1 MKKTWLLVVV
11 LLQAGMGYADNPVFK
26 VRELSFGAGKYTN
39 DNVRDSYL
47 GTPKTFVLSH
57 KTDVTFNVD
66 LLCAYQND
74 FCFFFNNKVEG
85 QASSAAYKYVSWD
98 FQLGLATPYIDLYYD
113 HKSEHVLEEDR
124 PAKAF
129 PVQDAIMFRL
139 KFVAKPRKYYNR
151 ED

>member
-1 MKKTWLLVVV
+1 MRTLLI
-11 LLQAGMGYADNPVFK
+11 AGMLLSWPASADNTVFK

-39 DNVRDSYL
+39 DGVRDSYL

-57 KTDVTFNVD
+57 KTDVMFNVD

-74 FCFFFNNKVEG
+74 FCFFFNSKVEG
-85 QASSAAYKYVSWD
+85 QASQAAYKYVSWD
-98 FQLGLATPYIDLYYD
+98 FQTGLATPYIDLYYD

-129 PVQDAIMFRL
+129 PIQDAIMIRL